1 MFRESLKMSWQNIV
15 HNKMRSFLTILGIV
29 IGVAAIIA
37 LITTVQSVITEVNS
51 QFDDLGANTL
61 MVQAQGTALKMG
73 LTDKDFEDLQAVEG
87 IAGASPT
94 VSAHLDIAQ
103 NGVVKENVSIQG
115 KNELYFARNPDA
127 VKAGRGLNILD
138 VENKNRVCLISE
150 TLEND
155 LFDSESAVGHTLRL
169 GGIAYT
175 IVGVTAS
182 STDMT
187 SMLMGTGDGIIV
199 PYKNAMSLAGV
210 SHIMAVEMYMED
222 GADTD
227 AVIDD
232 VEAVLGQAF
241 NYKADSFAVTN
252 MESLLDM
259 MHDMQNMMQTM
270 LAGIASIALLVGGIG
285 IMNMMLVS
293 VTERTTEIGLRKALG
308 AQPKRI
314 QMQFLTEAIFLSLFG
329 GIIGIVV
336 GLLIS
341 LLVALAIDV
350 GFAISLSAIA
360 LGVGFSVLVGV
371 VFGLAPARKAS
382 RLNPIDAREQVIQS
396 PGQRFRRLF
405 YAALYGIIAVAW
417 FILYH

>member
-61 MVQAQGTALKMG
+61 MVQAPGTALKMG
-73 LTDKDFEDLQAVEG
+73 LTDKDFEELQAVEG

-94 VSAHLDIAQ
+94 VSAQLDLVHG
-103 NGVVKENVSIQG
+103 GVIKEHVAIQG
-115 KNELYFARNPDA
+115 KNELYFARNPEA

-138 VENKNRVCLISE
+138 IENKNRVCLISE
-150 TLEND
+150 DLEKD

-169 GGIAYT
+169 GGVAYT

-182 STDMT
+182 SADMT

-222 GADTD
+222 GADAD
-227 AVIDD
+227 AVIDG
-232 VEAVLGQAF
+232 VEAVLGRAF
-241 NYKADSFAVTN
+241 NYKEDSFAVTN

-259 MHDMQNMMQTM
+259 MHDMQSMMQTM

-308 AQPKRI
+308 AQPRRI
-314 QMQFLTEAIFLSLFG
+314 QMQFLTEAVFLSLFG
-329 GIIGIVV
+329 GIIGIIV

-341 LLVALAIDV
+341 LLAALAIDV
-350 GFAISLSAIA
+350 GFTVSLSAIA

-382 RLNPIDAREQVIQS
+382 RLNPIDALRSV
-396 PGQRFRRLF
+396 
-405 YAALYGIIAVAW
+405 
-417 FILYH
+417 

>member
-37 LITTVQSVITEVNS
+37 LITTEQSVITEVNS

-115 KNELYFARNPDA
+115 KNELYFARNPDV

-382 RLNPIDAREQVIQS
+382 RLNPIDALRSV
-396 PGQRFRRLF
+396 
-405 YAALYGIIAVAW
+405 
-417 FILYH
+417 

>member
-127 VKAGRGLNILD
+127 VKAGRGHKKLD

-382 RLNPIDAREQVIQS
+382 RLNPIDALRSV
-396 PGQRFRRLF
+396 
-405 YAALYGIIAVAW
+405 
-417 FILYH
+417 

>member
-382 RLNPIDAREQVIQS
+382 RLNPIDALRSV
-396 PGQRFRRLF
+396 
-405 YAALYGIIAVAW
+405 
-417 FILYH
+417 

>member
-29 IGVAAIIA
+29 IGVAALIA

-115 KNELYFARNPDA
+115 KNELYFARNPDV

-382 RLNPIDAREQVIQS
+382 RLNPIDALRSV
-396 PGQRFRRLF
+396 
-405 YAALYGIIAVAW
+405 
-417 FILYH
+417 

>member
-182 STDMT
+182 STDMS

-382 RLNPIDAREQVIQS
+382 RLNPIDALRSV
-396 PGQRFRRLF
+396 
-405 YAALYGIIAVAW
+405 
-417 FILYH
+417 

>member
-1 MFRESLKMSWQNIV
+1 MCIRD
-15 HNKMRSFLTILGIV
+15 R
-29 IGVAAIIA
+29 
-37 LITTVQSVITEVNS
+37 
-51 QFDDLGANTL
+51 
-61 MVQAQGTALKMG
+61 AQGTALKMG

-210 SHIMAVEMYMED
+210 SHIMAVEMYM
-222 GADTD
+222 
-227 AVIDD
+227 AVSYTHLRPQCLPSPS
-232 VEAVLGQAF
+232 AQCTAPLGTCRGRGC
-241 NYKADSFAVTN
+241 SR
-252 MESLLDM
+252 
-259 MHDMQNMMQTM
+259 
-270 LAGIASIALLVGGIG
+270 
-285 IMNMMLVS
+285 
-293 VTERTTEIGLRKALG
+293 RTG
-308 AQPKRI
+308 
-314 QMQFLTEAIFLSLFG
+314 
-329 GIIGIVV
+329 
-336 GLLIS
+336 
-341 LLVALAIDV
+341 
-350 GFAISLSAIA
+350 
-360 LGVGFSVLVGV
+360 
-371 VFGLAPARKAS
+371 
-382 RLNPIDAREQVIQS
+382 
-396 PGQRFRRLF
+396 
-405 YAALYGIIAVAW
+405 
-417 FILYH
+417 

>member
-115 KNELYFARNPDA
+115 KNELYFARNPDV

-199 PYKNAMSLAGV
+199 PYKNASSLAGV
-210 SHIMAVEMYMED
+210 SHIMAVEMSMED

-382 RLNPIDAREQVIQS
+382 RLNPIDALRSV
-396 PGQRFRRLF
+396 
-405 YAALYGIIAVAW
+405 
-417 FILYH
+417 

>member
-1 MFRESLKMSWQNIV
+1 
-15 HNKMRSFLTILGIV
+15 
-29 IGVAAIIA
+29 
-37 LITTVQSVITEVNS
+37 
-51 QFDDLGANTL
+51 
-61 MVQAQGTALKMG
+61 MG

-115 KNELYFARNPDA
+115 KNELYFARNPDV

-382 RLNPIDAREQVIQS
+382 RLNPIDALRSV
-396 PGQRFRRLF
+396 
-405 YAALYGIIAVAW
+405 
-417 FILYH
+417 

>member
-103 NGVVKENVSIQG
+103 NGVVKGNVSIQG

-382 RLNPIDAREQVIQS
+382 RLNPIDALRSV
-396 PGQRFRRLF
+396 
-405 YAALYGIIAVAW
+405 
-417 FILYH
+417 

>member
-115 KNELYFARNPDA
+115 KNELYFARNPDV

-259 MHDMQNMMQTM
+259 MQTM

-382 RLNPIDAREQVIQS
+382 RLNPIDALRSV
-396 PGQRFRRLF
+396 
-405 YAALYGIIAVAW
+405 
-417 FILYH
+417 

>member
-232 VEAVLGQAF
+232 VEAVLSQAF
-241 NYKADSFAVTN
+241 NYKDNSFAVTN

-329 GIIGIVV
+329 GIIGIAV

-350 GFAISLSAIA
+350 GFAVSLSAIA

-382 RLNPIDAREQVIQS
+382 RLNPIDALRSV
-396 PGQRFRRLF
+396 
-405 YAALYGIIAVAW
+405 
-417 FILYH
+417 

>member
-360 LGVGFSVLVGV
+360 LGVDFSVLVGV

-382 RLNPIDAREQVIQS
+382 RLNPIDALRSV
-396 PGQRFRRLF
+396 
-405 YAALYGIIAVAW
+405 
-417 FILYH
+417 

>member
-115 KNELYFARNPDA
+115 KNELYFARNPDV

-382 RLNPIDAREQVIQS
+382 RLNPIDALRSV
-396 PGQRFRRLF
+396 
-405 YAALYGIIAVAW
+405 
-417 FILYH
+417 

>member
-382 RLNPIDAREQVIQS
+382 RLNPIDALRSVS
-396 PGQRFRRLF
+396 RR
-405 YAALYGIIAVAW
+405 
-417 FILYH
+417 

>member
-115 KNELYFARNPDA
+115 KNELYFARNPDV

-138 VENKNRVCLISE
+138 VENKNRVGLISE

-155 LFDSESAVGHTLRL
+155 LFVSESAVGHTLRL

-382 RLNPIDAREQVIQS
+382 RLNPIDALRSV
-396 PGQRFRRLF
+396 
-405 YAALYGIIAVAW
+405 
-417 FILYH
+417 

>member
-285 IMNMMLVS
+285 IMTMMLVS

-382 RLNPIDAREQVIQS
+382 RLNPIDALRSV
-396 PGQRFRRLF
+396 
-405 YAALYGIIAVAW
+405 
-417 FILYH
+417 

>member
-138 VENKNRVCLISE
+138 VEHKNRVCLISE

-382 RLNPIDAREQVIQS
+382 RLNPIDALRSV
-396 PGQRFRRLF
+396 
-405 YAALYGIIAVAW
+405 
-417 FILYH
+417 

>member
-270 LAGIASIALLVGGIG
+270 LAGIAGIASIALLVGGIG

-382 RLNPIDAREQVIQS
+382 RLNPIDALRSV
-396 PGQRFRRLF
+396 
-405 YAALYGIIAVAW
+405 
-417 FILYH
+417 

>member
-15 HNKMRSFLTILGIV
+15 HNKIRSFLTILGIV

-382 RLNPIDAREQVIQS
+382 RLNPIDALRSV
-396 PGQRFRRLF
+396 
-405 YAALYGIIAVAW
+405 
-417 FILYH
+417 

>member
-115 KNELYFARNPDA
+115 KNELYFARNPDV

-232 VEAVLGQAF
+232 VEAVLSQAF
-241 NYKADSFAVTN
+241 NYKDNSFAVTN

-329 GIIGIVV
+329 GIIGIAV

-350 GFAISLSAIA
+350 GFAVSLSAIA

-382 RLNPIDAREQVIQS
+382 RLNPIDALRSV
-396 PGQRFRRLF
+396 
-405 YAALYGIIAVAW
+405 
-417 FILYH
+417 

>member
-115 KNELYFARNPDA
+115 KNELYFARNHDV

-199 PYKNAMSLAGV
+199 PYKNPMSLAGV

-382 RLNPIDAREQVIQS
+382 RLNPIDALRSV
-396 PGQRFRRLF
+396 
-405 YAALYGIIAVAW
+405 
-417 FILYH
+417 

>member
-115 KNELYFARNPDA
+115 KNELYFARNPDV

-232 VEAVLGQAF
+232 EAVLGQSF

-382 RLNPIDAREQVIQS
+382 RLNPIDALRSV
-396 PGQRFRRLF
+396 
-405 YAALYGIIAVAW
+405 
-417 FILYH
+417 

>member
-232 VEAVLGQAF
+232 VEAVLSQAF
-241 NYKADSFAVTN
+241 NYKDNSFAVTN

-350 GFAISLSAIA
+350 GFAVSLSAIA

-382 RLNPIDAREQVIQS
+382 RLNPIDALRSV
-396 PGQRFRRLF
+396 
-405 YAALYGIIAVAW
+405 
-417 FILYH
+417 

>member
-115 KNELYFARNPDA
+115 KNELYFARNPDV

-270 LAGIASIALLVGGIG
+270 LAGIASIALLGGGIG

-382 RLNPIDAREQVIQS
+382 RLNPIDALRSV
-396 PGQRFRRLF
+396 
-405 YAALYGIIAVAW
+405 
-417 FILYH
+417 

>member
-232 VEAVLGQAF
+232 VEAMLGQAF

-308 AQPKRI
+308 AQPNRI

-382 RLNPIDAREQVIQS
+382 RLNPIDALRSV
-396 PGQRFRRLF
+396 
-405 YAALYGIIAVAW
+405 
-417 FILYH
+417 

>member
-1 MFRESLKMSWQNIV
+1 MFRVSLKMSWQNIV

-115 KNELYFARNPDA
+115 KNELYFARNPDV

-382 RLNPIDAREQVIQS
+382 RLNPIDALRSV
-396 PGQRFRRLF
+396 
-405 YAALYGIIAVAW
+405 
-417 FILYH
+417 

>member
-285 IMNMMLVS
+285 IMNMMLFS

-308 AQPKRI
+308 SQPKRI

-382 RLNPIDAREQVIQS
+382 RLNPIDALRSV
-396 PGQRFRRLF
+396 
-405 YAALYGIIAVAW
+405 
-417 FILYH
+417 

>member
-150 TLEND
+150 ALEND

-329 GIIGIVV
+329 GIIGIAV

-382 RLNPIDAREQVIQS
+382 RLNPIDALRSV
-396 PGQRFRRLF
+396 
-405 YAALYGIIAVAW
+405 
-417 FILYH
+417 

>member
-115 KNELYFARNPDA
+115 KNELYFARNPDV

-314 QMQFLTEAIFLSLFG
+314 QMQFLTEAIFLSLFV

-382 RLNPIDAREQVIQS
+382 RLNPIDALRSV
-396 PGQRFRRLF
+396 
-405 YAALYGIIAVAW
+405 
-417 FILYH
+417 

>member
-115 KNELYFARNPDA
+115 KNELYFARNPDV

-293 VTERTTEIGLRKALG
+293 VTERTTELGLRKALG

-382 RLNPIDAREQVIQS
+382 RLNPIDALRSV
-396 PGQRFRRLF
+396 
-405 YAALYGIIAVAW
+405 
-417 FILYH
+417 

>member
-1 MFRESLKMSWQNIV
+1 MFRERLKMSWQNIV

-382 RLNPIDAREQVIQS
+382 RLNPIDALRSV
-396 PGQRFRRLF
+396 
-405 YAALYGIIAVAW
+405 
-417 FILYH
+417 

>member
-270 LAGIASIALLVGGIG
+270 LAGIASIALLVG
-285 IMNMMLVS
+285 
-293 VTERTTEIGLRKALG
+293 A
-308 AQPKRI
+308 
-314 QMQFLTEAIFLSLFG
+314 
-329 GIIGIVV
+329 
-336 GLLIS
+336 
-341 LLVALAIDV
+341 
-350 GFAISLSAIA
+350 
-360 LGVGFSVLVGV
+360 SVL
-371 VFGLAPARKAS
+371 
-382 RLNPIDAREQVIQS
+382 
-396 PGQRFRRLF
+396 
-405 YAALYGIIAVAW
+405 
-417 FILYH
+417 